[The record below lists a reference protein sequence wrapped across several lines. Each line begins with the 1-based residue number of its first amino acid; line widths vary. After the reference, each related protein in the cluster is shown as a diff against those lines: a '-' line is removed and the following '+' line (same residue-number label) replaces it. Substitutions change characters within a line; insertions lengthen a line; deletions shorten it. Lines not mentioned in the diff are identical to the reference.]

1 MLYVNGNVIDV
12 KAVSKD
18 DISSAEYYTG
28 PDGGSN
34 IGITVTTTDGKKHN
48 VPIDSENLTTT
59 KSCGK

>member
-1 MLYVNGNVIDV
+1 MG
-12 KAVSKD
+12 

-48 VPIDSENLTTT
+48 VPIDLENSDYNEIMQQVEAGTLTIQDAD
-59 KSCGK
+59 